1 MHLDRTR
8 RQTAAYILERACPSG
23 GFCFY
28 RLDEPNP
35 QDTYFA
41 LAGLRLLDVPP
52 PGDKTAGYLA
62 SLQDAD
68 GSFGPL
74 PRTYFAVASLHLLGR
89 RPLHDP
95 GQAVAALLRQI
106 LESSRPPRDFRAQT
120 YRDLDRACA
129 LSAATGLP
137 MPPPLADELAVT
149 LQRYAHPGGGF
160 GVNGPSLDETRAA
173 VSALGHIGKPVARE
187 RVAPFV
193 RACED
198 ATFGFTGKPGSSLS
212 YLEYIHAGVSLCAAL
227 GTKPA
232 FAAACGE
239 TVLRCRTASGG
250 FARTETGIATLEN
263 TYLALQALAC
273 LNHGETHNGIATPP

>member
-1 MHLDRTR
+1 MQLDRTR
-8 RQTAAYILERACPSG
+8 RQAVDYILERACRSG

-35 QDTYFA
+35 QDTYYA
-41 LAGLRLLDVPP
+41 LAGLHLLGVPP
-52 PGDKTAGYLA
+52 PGEKTAAYLA

-74 PRTYFAVASLHLLGR
+74 SRTYFAVASLHLLGR
-89 RPLHDP
+89 RPLRDP
-95 GQAVAALLRQI
+95 GQAVAALLRQ
-106 LESSRPPRDFRAQT
+106 LLDASRPPRDFRAQT

-129 LSAATGLP
+129 LPAATGLP

-149 LQRYAHPGGGF
+149 LQRCAHPGGGF

-173 VSALGHIGKPVARE
+173 VSALCRIGKPVARE
-187 RVAPFV
+187 DVAPFV

-227 GTKPA
+227 GMVPTHTS
-232 FAAACGE
+232 ACADFILNCQ
-239 TVLRCRTASGG
+239 TTNGG
-250 FARTETGIATLEN
+250 FARAETGIATLEN
-263 TYLALQALAC
+263 TYFALQALMH
-273 LNHGETHNGIATPP
+273 LNHGEDRHGAVTPP